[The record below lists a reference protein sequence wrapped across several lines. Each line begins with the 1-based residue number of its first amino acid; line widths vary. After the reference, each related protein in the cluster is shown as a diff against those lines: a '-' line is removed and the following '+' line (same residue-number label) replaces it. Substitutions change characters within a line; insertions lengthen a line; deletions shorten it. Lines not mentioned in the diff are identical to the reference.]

1 LPSLRNV
8 VRGEAAVSLTLSPE
22 MLAHAYDYLACQ
34 KPFSGWNLPPSEDIK
49 FSVVRRRDR
58 YAHYQMKEGEHHIV
72 FSSHYV
78 GRHEVLIATMAHEMI
93 HLHAEQTCIATSNPH
108 DAAFHKF
115 ADRVCKLHEF
125 DRRTF

>member
-1 LPSLRNV
+1 
-8 VRGEAAVSLTLSPE
+8 VSLTLSPE